1 MTKVRIINPDGVTE
15 TVSWKENK
23 TAPIEIK
30 DVLAFQF
37 YLATDP
43 VGDKPGTQIAKVNKL
58 HLPVGTSKADAQVAI
73 KARAAEILALLPS
86 NTEEE
91 IAL

>member
-23 TAPIEIK
+23 TAVVEIK

-43 VGDKPGTQIAKVNKL
+43 VGDKPGDQISNIQKL
-58 HLPVGTSKADAQVAI
+58 HLPTGTSKADAQVAI
-73 KARAAEILALLPS
+73 KTRAAEILALLPS

-91 IAL
+91 VAL

>member
-15 TVSWKENK
+15 AIMARENL
-23 TAPIEIK
+23 TAPALAK
-30 DVLAFQF
+30 NVLAFQF
-37 YLATDP
+37 YLANDP
-43 VGDKPGTQIAKVNKL
+43 AGGKPGDPLCKIQTL
-58 HLPVGTSKADAQVAI
+58 RLPTGTSRADAQVAI
-73 KARAAEILALLPS
+73 RARAAEILALLPS

>member
-1 MTKVRIINPDGVTE
+1 MTKIRIINPDGVTE
-15 TVSWKENK
+15 TVSWKENRD
-23 TAPIEIK
+23 TAVEIK

-43 VGDKPGTQIAKVNKL
+43 VGDKPGDQISPIQKL
-58 HLPVGTSKADAQVAI
+58 QLPTGTSKADAQVAI
-73 KARAAEILALLPS
+73 KARAVEILALLPS